1 MTYSSK
7 RRTLLLAAAT
17 APLALTVAACASRQT
32 AATDP
37 SSSEAAAAVAAATT
51 ASLDAET
58 FDALA
63 ALERSAGGRLGVCAI
78 DIASGRRAEHRQN
91 ERFPFCSTFK
101 AMLSAA
107 VLAQSVERPALLQQ
121 RVTYTKADLVNYSPV
136 SGKHVDDGMTVA
148 ALCEAAIQYSDNSAA
163 NLLMKLLGGPSAV
176 TAYARSIGDD
186 SFRVDRWE
194 TELNTALPGDL
205 RDTTTPAAMAASMRV
220 LMLGDALP
228 AAQRAQLVTWMRGNK
243 VGDKRLRAGVPAG
256 WTVADKTGTGD
267 YGTTNDAGVVWSPSR
282 APIALAVY
290 YTQARADARSK
301 EDVIASVARIV
312 VQAFG

>member
-17 APLALTVAACASRQT
+17 APLVLTATACASRQ
-32 AATDP
+32 AAAPDEA
-37 SSSEAAAAVAAATT
+37 SAAAAAAAAAVAPAA
-51 ASLDAET
+51 AGQMLAE
-58 FDALA
+58 
-63 ALERSAGGRLGVCAI
+63 LESSVGGRLGVCAI
-78 DIASGRRAEHRQN
+78 DTASGRVIEHRAD

-107 VLAQSVERPALLQQ
+107 VLAQSVARPALLQQ
-121 RVTYTKADLVNYSPV
+121 RVTYTRADLVNYSPV
-136 SGKHVDDGMTVA
+136 SEKHVGEGMTVA

-186 SFRVDRWE
+186 TFRLDRWE

-220 LMLGDALP
+220 LMVGDALP
-228 AAQRAQLVTWMRGNK
+228 AAQRAQLVAWMRGNK

-256 WTVADKTGTGD
+256 WTVGDKTGTGD

-282 APIALAVY
+282 APIAVAVY

-301 EDVIASVARIV
+301 DDVIASVARIV
-312 VQAFG
+312 VQTFG

>member
-17 APLALTVAACASRQT
+17 APLVLTATACASRR
-32 AATDP
+32 AAAPDEA
-37 SSSEAAAAVAAATT
+37 SAAAAAAAAAVAPAA
-51 ASLDAET
+51 AGQMLAE
-58 FDALA
+58 
-63 ALERSAGGRLGVCAI
+63 LESSVGGRLGVCAI
-78 DIASGRRAEHRQN
+78 DTASGRVIEHRAD

-107 VLAQSVERPALLQQ
+107 VLAQSVARPALLQQ
-121 RVTYTKADLVNYSPV
+121 RVTYTRADLVNYSPV
-136 SGKHVDDGMTVA
+136 SEKHVGEGMTVA

-186 SFRVDRWE
+186 TFRLDRWE

-220 LMLGDALP
+220 LMVGDALP
-228 AAQRAQLVTWMRGNK
+228 AAQRAQLVAWMRGNK

-256 WTVADKTGTGD
+256 WTVGDKTGTGD

-282 APIALAVY
+282 VPIAVAVY

-301 EDVIASVARIV
+301 DDVIASVARIV

>member
-32 AATDP
+32 AAPDP
-37 SSSEAAAAVAAATT
+37 SSDAAAAVAAATT
-51 ASLDAET
+51 ASRDAET

-78 DIASGRRAEHRQN
+78 DIASGQRVEHRQN

-107 VLAQSVERPALLQQ
+107 VLAQSVDRPALLQQ
-121 RVTYTKADLVNYSPV
+121 RVIYTKADLVNYSPV
-136 SGKHVDDGMTVA
+136 SGKHVGDGMTVA

-163 NLLMKLLGGPSAV
+163 NLLIKLLGGPSAV

-186 SFRVDRWE
+186 AFRLDRWE
-194 TELNTALPGDL
+194 TELNDAVPGDL
-205 RDTTTPAAMAASMRV
+205 RDTTTPAAMAASMNAV
-220 LMLGDALP
+220 MLGEALP
-228 AAQRAQLVTWMRGNK
+228 AAQRAQLVAWMRGNK
-243 VGDKRLRAGVPAG
+243 VGDKRIRAGVPAG

-267 YGTTNDAGVVWSPSR
+267 YGTTNDAGVVWSPSG
-282 APIALAVY
+282 APIALVVY
-290 YTQARADARSK
+290 YTQASADARAK

-312 VQAFG
+312 VRAFG

>member
-17 APLALTVAACASRQT
+17 APLVLTVTACASRQAAAPDEAS
-32 AATDP
+32 AATTA
-37 SSSEAAAAVAAATT
+37 AAAAVAPAA
-51 ASLDAET
+51 AGQMLAE
-58 FDALA
+58 
-63 ALERSAGGRLGVCAI
+63 LESSVGGRLGVCAI
-78 DIASGRRAEHRQN
+78 DAASGRVIAHRAD

-121 RVTYTKADLVNYSPV
+121 RVTYTRADLVNYSPV
-136 SGKHVDDGMTVA
+136 SEKHVGEGMTVA

-186 SFRVDRWE
+186 TFRLDRWE

-220 LMLGDALP
+220 LMVGDALP
-228 AAQRAQLVTWMRGNK
+228 AAQRAQLVAWMRGNK

-256 WTVADKTGTGD
+256 WTVGDKTGTGD

-282 APIALAVY
+282 APIAVAVY
-290 YTQARADARSK
+290 YTQARADARAK
-301 EDVIASVARIV
+301 DDVIASVARIL

>member
-17 APLALTVAACASRQT
+17 APLALTVAACASTQT
-32 AATDP
+32 AAPYP
-37 SSSEAAAAVAAATT
+37 SSDAAAAVAAATT
-51 ASLDAET
+51 ASRDAET

-63 ALERSAGGRLGVCAI
+63 ALERSVGGRLGVCAI
-78 DIASGRRAEHRQN
+78 DIASGRRVEHRQN

-107 VLAQSVERPALLQQ
+107 VLAQSVARPALLQQ

-136 SGKHVDDGMTVA
+136 TGKHVDDGMTVA

-163 NLLMKLLGGPSAV
+163 NLLIKLLGGPSAV

-186 SFRVDRWE
+186 AFRLDRWE
-194 TELNTALPGDL
+194 TELNDAVPGDL
-205 RDTTTPAAMAASMRV
+205 RDTTTPAAMAASMNAV
-220 LMLGDALP
+220 MLGEALP
-228 AAQRAQLVTWMRGNK
+228 AAQRAQLVAWMRGNK
-243 VGDKRLRAGVPAG
+243 VGDKRIRAGVPAG

-267 YGTTNDAGVVWSPSR
+267 YGTTNDAGVVWSPSG
-282 APIALAVY
+282 APIALVVY
-290 YTQARADARSK
+290 YTQASADARAK

-312 VQAFG
+312 VRAFG

>member
-17 APLALTVAACASRQT
+17 APLALTVAACASRQAT
-32 AATDP
+32 APDP
-37 SSSEAAAAVAAATT
+37 SSEAAAAVAAATT

-78 DIASGRRAEHRQN
+78 DIATGRRAEHRQN

-186 SFRVDRWE
+186 AFRVDRWE
-194 TELNTALPGDL
+194 TELNTAVPGDL